1 MRETGLKY
9 RAEVRLYTAKPQC
22 QGQTSF
28 ISIGFTECYFALVSM
43 VYGALLSLVV
53 LALEFLWYR
62 RCGLAF
68 IHFRNYNPT
77 DDLHRFTVGEQ

>member
-53 LALEFLWYR
+53 LALEFSDGKKCW
-62 RCGLAF
+62 
-68 IHFRNYNPT
+68 
-77 DDLHRFTVGEQ
+77 